1 MHVILSKA
9 KNPCIVSSLFVLVSS
24 LFVLVSSLF
33 VLVSSLFVL
42 VSEIHPDFIPGFT
55 IPHKSGL

>member
-1 MHVILSKA
+1 
-9 KNPCIVSSLFVLVSS
+9 LFVLVSS

-42 VSEIHPDFIPGFT
+42 VSEIHPDFSPGFT